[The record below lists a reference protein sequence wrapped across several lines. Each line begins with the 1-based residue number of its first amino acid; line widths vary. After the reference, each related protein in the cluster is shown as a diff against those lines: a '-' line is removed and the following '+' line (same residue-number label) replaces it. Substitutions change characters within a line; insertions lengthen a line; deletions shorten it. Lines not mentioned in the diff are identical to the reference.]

1 MRVDFYHLEK
11 SSLDSALPKLL
22 EKAVAQHKILVQTDM
37 ADRSDYLN
45 GLLWTY
51 DPDSFLP
58 HGVEKDG
65 FPESQPIFITHKND
79 FNPANA
85 DILVLIDGRCVP
97 TDEKFDRVL
106 YFFNGRDEE
115 ALQKAQQEW
124 RRLKDKNI
132 ELFYWQQD
140 ESGRWQQK

>member
-11 SSLDSALPKLL
+11 SSLDTALPKLL
-22 EKAVAQHKILVQTDM
+22 EKAVAQHKILIQTDM

-65 FPESQPIFITHKND
+65 FSTEQPIFITHKSD
-79 FNPANA
+79 FNPSNA
-85 DILVLIDGRCVP
+85 DILVLIDGRTVP
-97 TDEKFDRVL
+97 VDKNFARVL
-106 YFFNGRDEE
+106 YFFNGKDEE
-115 ALQKAQQEW
+115 ALQKARQEW
-124 RRLKDKNI
+124 KRLKEENI
-132 ELFYWQQD
+132 DLFYWQQD
-140 ESGRWQQK
+140 EKGHWQQK

>member
-11 SSLDSALPKLL
+11 SSLDTALPKLL
-22 EKAVAQHKILVQTDM
+22 EKAVLRHRILIQTDM
-37 ADRSDYLN
+37 ADRSDYLS

-65 FPESQPIFITHKND
+65 FSEDQPVFITHKNN
-79 FNPANA
+79 FNPSNA
-85 DILVLIDGRCVP
+85 DILVLIDGRTVP
-97 TDEKFDRVL
+97 EDKEFDRVL
-106 YFFNGRDEE
+106 YFFDGKDEE
-115 ALQKAQQEW
+115 ALQKARSEW
-124 RRLKDKNI
+124 KRLKDKEV

-140 ESGRWQQK
+140 EKGHWQQK

>member
-11 SSLDSALPKLL
+11 SSLDAALPKLL
-22 EKAVAQHKILVQTDM
+22 EKAVAKHKILIQTDM

-58 HGVEKDG
+58 HAVEKDG
-65 FPESQPIFITHKND
+65 FPESQPIFITHKSD
-79 FNPANA
+79 FNPASA
-85 DILVLIDGRCVP
+85 DILVLIDGRPVP
-97 TDEKFDRVL
+97 PVGKFDRVL

-115 ALQKAQQEW
+115 ALQKARQEW
-124 RRLKDKNI
+124 KRLKDEEV

-140 ESGRWQQK
+140 ESGHWQQK